1 MTKTTYAR
9 RPLSGKK
16 WCPVILNEAAG
27 GVKDLRHDNVHEMCP
42 PDSSLTLRMTGR
54 DIQKNI
60 KDKRKSIIISGRFE
74 IPKRHIKKKRKHQKR
89 EKLL

>member
-1 MTKTTYAR
+1 
-9 RPLSGKK
+9 
-16 WCPVILNEAAG
+16 
-27 GVKDLRHDNVHEMCP
+27 MCP

-74 IPKRHIKKKRKHQKR
+74 IPKRHIKKSENIKK
-89 EKLL
+89 EKNFCFVSYFSGKIFNYG